1 MSLLPRLGFLG
12 TQGAD
17 DALTELQ
24 ETRPWAILLSFV
36 TVTETLYTSAVL
48 SVGAERTS
56 RRGHTGL
63 GL

>member
-1 MSLLPRLGFLG
+1 M
-12 TQGAD
+12 
-17 DALTELQ
+17 TELQ